1 MVSHCGLRFFYV
13 YTKYFG
19 GRYCIVVLSIDN
31 IQFLITCTH
40 SHISTNKM
48 HVIRHGW
55 FLLHRSRC
63 TCNESSLTIA
73 ASLFSRSTVRV
84 VYCVVSMAVTRVFLR
99 TRLYQYLPRQHTFF
113 SINDASCTFSL
124 LHYAVLRLRKFYR
137 IYIALPVT

>member
-48 HVIRHGW
+48 HVIRHDD
-55 FLLHRSRC
+55 SY
-63 TCNESSLTIA
+63 
-73 ASLFSRSTVRV
+73 STVA
-84 VYCVVSMAVTRVFLR
+84 AV
-99 TRLYQYLPRQHTFF
+99 
-113 SINDASCTFSL
+113 
-124 LHYAVLRLRKFYR
+124 
-137 IYIALPVT
+137 PVIMSHL